1 MEFAMPTRAAH
12 THTHTR
18 PHSAPARSKKQDAIA
33 LLKAD
38 HKTVSGLFKQYEK
51 AEDDRARKI
60 ELATEICTELTIHA
74 TIEEE
79 IFYPQAR
86 KAFGDDEDGIC
97 LLDEAE
103 VEHGSLKVLIAQI
116 EEALDGAG
124 PDEKTDAKVT
134 VLKEYVE
141 HHVKEEEKEL
151 FPKLRKTDMDLAE
164 AGEELRAR
172 KEELKAEGTNGRMQH
187 LS

>member
-1 MEFAMPTRAAH
+1 MPTRAAH
-12 THTHTR
+12 ADTR
-18 PHSAPARSKKQDAIA
+18 SAPARSRRQDAIA

-38 HKTVSGLFKQYEK
+38 HKAVSELFKAYEK

-74 TIEEE
+74 AIEEE

-86 KAFGDDEDGIC
+86 QALGDDEDGAA

-141 HHVKEEEKEL
+141 HHVKEEEKQL
-151 FPKLRKTDMDLAE
+151 FPKLRKSDMDLAE
-164 AGEELRAR
+164 AGEELRER
-172 KEELKAEGTNGRMQH
+172 KEALKAEGTNGRMQH

>member
-1 MEFAMPTRAAH
+1 MELAMPTRASHAH
-12 THTHTR
+12 THTR
-18 PHSAPARSKKQDAIA
+18 SAPARSRKQDAIA

-38 HKTVSGLFKQYEK
+38 HKTVSGLFKEYDK
-51 AEDDRARKI
+51 AEDDRARKV

-74 TIEEE
+74 AIEEE

-86 KAFGDDEDGIC
+86 EALGDDEDGTS

-151 FPKLRKTDMDLAE
+151 FPKVRKSTMDLAE
-164 AGEELRAR
+164 VGEELRAR
-172 KEELKAEGTNGRMQH
+172 KEELKAEGANGGMQH
-187 LS
+187 LT

>member
-1 MEFAMPTRAAH
+1 MPTRAAH
-12 THTHTR
+12 THA
-18 PHSAPARSKKQDAIA
+18 HSTPARSKKQDAIA

-38 HKTVSGLFKQYEK
+38 HKAVSGLFKEYEK
-51 AEDDRARKI
+51 ADDRARKI

-74 TIEEE
+74 AIEEE

-86 KAFGDDEDGIC
+86 QAFGDDEEGIA

-103 VEHGSLKVLIAQI
+103 VEHGSLKMLIAQI

-151 FPKLRKTDMDLAE
+151 FPKLRKTDMNLAE
-164 AGEELRAR
+164 AGEELRER
-172 KEELKAEGTNGRMQH
+172 KEELKAEGTNEPMQH
-187 LS
+187 LT

>member
-1 MEFAMPTRAAH
+1 MPTRA

-18 PHSAPARSKKQDAIA
+18 THSAPARSRKQDAIA

-38 HKTVSGLFKQYEK
+38 HKAVSGLFKEYDK
-51 AEDDRARKI
+51 AEDDRARKV

-74 TIEEE
+74 AIEEE

-86 KAFGDDEDGIC
+86 EAFGDDEDGVA

-116 EEALDGAG
+116 EEAMDGAG

-151 FPKLRKTDMDLAE
+151 FPKVRKSEMDLAE
-164 AGEELRAR
+164 LGEELRAR
-172 KEELKAEGTNGRMQH
+172 KEELKAEGANGGMQH
-187 LS
+187 LT

>member
-1 MEFAMPTRAAH
+1 MELAMPNRASH
-12 THTHTR
+12 SHTHTR
-18 PHSAPARSKKQDAIA
+18 SAPARSRRQDAIA

-38 HKTVSGLFKQYEK
+38 HKTVAGLFKEYEK

-74 TIEEE
+74 AIEEE

-86 KAFGDDEDGIC
+86 QALGDDDDGIG

-124 PDEKTDAKVT
+124 PDAKTDAKVT

-141 HHVKEEEKEL
+141 HHVKEEEKQL
-151 FPKLRKTDMDLAE
+151 FPKLRKTEMDLAE
-164 AGEELRAR
+164 VGEELRAR
-172 KEELKAEGTNGRMQH
+172 KEELTTEGADGGMQH
-187 LS
+187 LT